1 MNLKL
6 QSHRRLLGIALL
18 IGALLLAGVARTST
32 ANAGMEFNERVILDD
47 DFDGCSGERIR
58 VQGIQHIVGSLTTDS
73 AGRQHFSFTR
83 NTQGKGIGQI
93 SGGIYI
99 FTDSVSRTSF
109 ESAPGEFKTFTQQ
122 YQTQLIRRGE
132 GASPDDA
139 ILHML
144 THITLSPEGIVTA
157 MVELLRVECR

>member
-6 QSHRRLLGIALL
+6 QSHRRLLGVALL
-18 IGALLLAGVARTST
+18 IGVLLLAIAARTST
-32 ANAGMEFNERVILDD
+32 ASAAMEFNERVILDD

-58 VQGIQHIVGSLTTDS
+58 VQGVQHIVGHLTTDS
-73 AGRQHFSFTR
+73 AGRQHFGFTR
-83 NTQGKGIGQI
+83 NTQGMGVGQS

-99 FTDSVSRTSF
+99 FTDSISRTSF
-109 ESAPGEFKTFTQQ
+109 EAAPGEFKTFTQQ

-132 GASPDDA
+132 DASPDDA

-144 THITLSPEGIVTA
+144 THITLSPDGNITT